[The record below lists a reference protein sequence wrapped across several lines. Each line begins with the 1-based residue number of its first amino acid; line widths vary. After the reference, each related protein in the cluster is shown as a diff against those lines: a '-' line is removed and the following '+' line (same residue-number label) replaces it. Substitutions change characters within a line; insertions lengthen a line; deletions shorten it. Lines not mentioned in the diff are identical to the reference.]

1 MIMQLSCMFNHTS
14 PLAHPAAL
22 ITCRQCENLT
32 VHLAAGLLHHIFII
46 IFHGHN
52 KKHKDKQ
59 NYLYKNV
66 CFCIWFSPVFGAHT
80 HSPNKTIKNT
90 RKSISYQKCNVNA
103 AI

>member
-1 MIMQLSCMFNHTS
+1 MQLSCMFDHTS

-46 IFHGHN
+46 IFHEHN

-66 CFCIWFSPVFGAHT
+66 C
-80 HSPNKTIKNT
+80 
-90 RKSISYQKCNVNA
+90 NVNA
-103 AI
+103 AILKCCLKCLKIFEIFKAEFVKSA